1 MRSTSAV
8 QVGAA
13 LMMMLSLSIT
23 VSATTNNN
31 NDDGIISFPLL
42 THHHVVER
50 RRRELLHGDTN
61 LSSLSLDNDDEDRIP
76 INNNLRHLSEHHA
89 QQQLGALYQGYGT
102 HYIDI
107 WVGYPAQRQTA
118 IVDTGSSVTA
128 FPCSS
133 CTDCGQHTDPPFNED
148 ASQSFRATHCP
159 IVSAENEGCV
169 FGKCSNNGL
178 CLVEHSFGVP
188 GSPGASSWTAYEAQ
202 DVAYAGGPHDRPID
216 GSKPLI
222 DPSTDE
228 ANPIHAPEFSFPLT
242 FACQTS
248 VSGYFEKQLA
258 SGVMGLDRRSQS
270 FWGQMHSS
278 QTISNAKFSL
288 CFVKQPIASMS
299 GSTAGAV
306 TLGGVDNRLHKT
318 PMVFAN
324 SITEGSTASFKVQ
337 MRKMYLREG
346 NDMSVMYDAKQKYHL
361 LDVTPQELNGNEM
374 YNFDSGTT
382 DTYFIKSL
390 SDEFRKLWVEITGM
404 EYTNEP
410 IMVSKNSDLLKL
422 PTVVLQMI
430 PHMGGVGDEV
440 QTSDPRTVP
449 GLAGNV
455 DVSMPNDVLLAIPP
469 QHYMQRNA
477 KDNTYTSRIYLDR
490 DDALGNVLGAN
501 TMMGHDILFDL
512 DEERIGFAESECDY
526 ARLVTESGRASNS
539 NEGGSESSSS
549 GKVLPAEEENTY
561 HICESMKCR
570 GFFGLT
576 VAVLFIGFFYFAR
589 RYINKSDDSS
599 YGTTTTSSL
608 RGGQLPSE
616 YEMKSARNLH
626 SSNRSFDG
634 SYRDE
639 QGGYRDSVGGYSDRG
654 SSRHLDRASSSSAR
668 RDRSGSRES
677 ERGSRSGERRSSR
690 DRGERRSSSREP
702 YDGGASANRSINS
715 HRSHS
720 SGGSGGSGGSRET
733 ARSHRSSRSH
743 DTHRSNRSSHS
754 RESNRSGKSHRSSGS
769 RESQRTSESRRSHHS
784 SSSRRFRDEFD
795 EEAPMPPFT

>member
-13 LMMMLSLSIT
+13 LMSSLSII

-31 NDDGIISFPLL
+31 NNDGIISFPLL

-50 RRRELLHGDTN
+50 RRRELLLHEDTN
-61 LSSLSLDNDDEDRIP
+61 LSFSLDDEDRIP

-202 DVAYAGGPHDRPID
+202 DVAYAGGPHDRPVD

-324 SITEGSTASFKVQ
+324 SVTEGSTASFKVQ

-512 DEERIGFAESECDY
+512 DE
-526 ARLVTESGRASNS
+526 
-539 NEGGSESSSS
+539 
-549 GKVLPAEEENTY
+549 
-561 HICESMKCR
+561 
-570 GFFGLT
+570 
-576 VAVLFIGFFYFAR
+576 
-589 RYINKSDDSS
+589 
-599 YGTTTTSSL
+599 
-608 RGGQLPSE
+608 
-616 YEMKSARNLH
+616 
-626 SSNRSFDG
+626 
-634 SYRDE
+634 
-639 QGGYRDSVGGYSDRG
+639 
-654 SSRHLDRASSSSAR
+654 
-668 RDRSGSRES
+668 
-677 ERGSRSGERRSSR
+677 
-690 DRGERRSSSREP
+690 
-702 YDGGASANRSINS
+702 
-715 HRSHS
+715 
-720 SGGSGGSGGSRET
+720 
-733 ARSHRSSRSH
+733 
-743 DTHRSNRSSHS
+743 
-754 RESNRSGKSHRSSGS
+754 
-769 RESQRTSESRRSHHS
+769 
-784 SSSRRFRDEFD
+784 
-795 EEAPMPPFT
+795 